1 LETLSHGAVKPTRI
15 ITSMSFFYDQSDSSE
30 PVDPSQ
36 VQQVALEKINY
47 MHGFAKTS
55 TPATII
61 APLLCIPLFDSVD
74 LGSNFHIW
82 LGLMAMAVVI
92 RIFLVRSIRLDD
104 DAKTNFTKLNWAV
117 GIVTS
122 IWGLGWLML
131 VPGMDPVNYLI
142 YQVISLTVLF
152 VGMVGYC
159 VHWKTFFSFALP
171 LKITELL
178 FIVVHS
184 QFIIWPIAIGSL
196 VNFYLALK
204 MGFFF
209 SKSWEKSIALRF
221 KNEKLFD
228 QLVQEKNVSVAAN
241 IAKSEFI
248 ATASHDLRQPMQ
260 AINIF
265 VELLN
270 LNNLKEVEKSI
281 FQKMRSSITVLN
293 KMFNTLLD
301 ISKLDS
307 KLDTAYATFELDAM
321 LDDLKPSFQQ
331 LAAEKKLDLQF
342 NHAHFMI
349 HGDANL
355 LSQVL
360 INLLSNA
367 LQYTTMGGVTVNFS
381 DDKGKLVLA
390 VADTGCGI
398 PEEDLPFIYKEF
410 FRSQR
415 SRPQHDG
422 LGLGLSI
429 VSRILHRTGGS
440 VSVQTEKDEGTV
452 FSVHTNFEIT
462 GIKNSPTKQIAA
474 DFVVPFNLGNV
485 VATDAADAMH
495 LGLLENDSALMYAYL
510 EFFVSQGYV
519 VHPIPHDEAEF
530 KNALM
535 TIPKL
540 DFILSDYRLG
550 DKDGIFFIEQLRE
563 EFNQAIPACIVTADT
578 APQHLTLFKQLDIEV
593 LYKPMDIASI
603 AKFVGSRIG

>member
-1 LETLSHGAVKPTRI
+1 LERLGHGAVNPTRV
-15 ITSMSFFYDQSDSSE
+15 ITSMSFFEEQSASSE
-30 PVDPSQ
+30 PMDLRQ
-36 VQQVALEKINY
+36 VQQVALEKIRY

-55 TPATII
+55 TPATVI

-74 LGSNFHIW
+74 LGNNFHIW
-82 LGLMAMAVVI
+82 LGLMAVAVLI

-104 DAKTNFTKLNWAV
+104 DAHKNFVKLNWAV

-122 IWGLGWLML
+122 VWGLGWLML

-159 VHWKTFFSFALP
+159 VHWQTFFSFALP

-178 FIVVHS
+178 FIIVHS

-265 VELLN
+265 IELLN

-281 FQKMRSSITVLN
+281 FLKMRSSITVLN

-321 LDDLKPSFQQ
+321 LDDLIPAFQQ
-331 LAAEKKLDLQF
+331 LAVEKKLDLRF
-342 NHAHFMI
+342 NHEHFQVY
-349 HGDANL
+349 GDANL

-367 LQYTTMGGVTVNFS
+367 IQYTTRGGITVNFS
-381 DDKGKLVLA
+381 DEQGKLVLT

-429 VSRILHRTGGS
+429 VSRILHRTGGT
-440 VSVQTEKDEGTV
+440 VSVQTEKDKGTV

-462 GIKNSPTKQIAA
+462 GLIDSATPPAA
-474 DFVVPFNLGNV
+474 APLALPQASSMDS
-485 VATDAADAMH
+485 TETMH
-495 LGLLENDSALMYAYL
+495 LGILENDSALMYAYI
-510 EFFVSQGYV
+510 EFFVGQGYV

-530 KNALM
+530 TSALM

-550 DKDGIFFIEQLRE
+550 DKDGIYFIEQLRE
-563 EFNQAIPACIVTADT
+563 EFNQSIPACIVTADT

-603 AKFVGSRIG
+603 AKFVASRIG

>member
-1 LETLSHGAVKPTRI
+1 MNPTRN
-15 ITSMSFFYDQSDSSE
+15 ITSMSFFNEQSDSTE
-30 PVDPSQ
+30 PMDPRQ
-36 VQQVALEKINY
+36 IQQVALEKIRY

-61 APLLCIPLFDSVD
+61 APLLCIPLFDSVN

-82 LGLMAMAVVI
+82 LGLMAVAVVI

-104 DAKTNFTKLNWAV
+104 DASTNFAKLNWAV

-122 IWGLGWLML
+122 VWGLGWLML

-178 FIVVHS
+178 FIIIHS

-204 MGFFF
+204 MGIFF
-209 SKSWEKSIALRF
+209 SKSWEKSMALRF

-281 FQKMRSSITVLN
+281 FLKMRSSITVLN

-307 KLDTAYATFELDAM
+307 KLDTAYAKFELDAM
-321 LDDLKPSFQQ
+321 LDDLMPSFQQ
-331 LAAEKKLDLQF
+331 LAAEKKLDLRF
-342 NHAHFMI
+342 NHAHFLI

-367 LQYTTMGGVTVNFS
+367 LQYTTTGGVTVNFS
-381 DDKGKLVLA
+381 DDKGKLVLT
-390 VADTGCGI
+390 VSDTGCGI

-440 VSVQTEKDEGTV
+440 VSVQTEKDKGTV
-452 FSVHTNFEIT
+452 FRVHTHFDIT
-462 GIKNSPTKQIAA
+462 GIAA
-474 DFVVPFNLGNV
+474 DSTPQLETDNE
-485 VATDAADAMH
+485 ATLTSAKESPDSLH
-495 LGLLENDSALMYAYL
+495 LGILENDSALMYAYL

-519 VHPIPHDEAEF
+519 VHAIPHEEAEF
-530 KNALM
+530 KHALM

>member
-1 LETLSHGAVKPTRI
+1 
-15 ITSMSFFYDQSDSSE
+15 MSFFEEQSESTE
-30 PVDPSQ
+30 PMDPRQ
-36 VQQVALEKINY
+36 VQQVALEKIRY

-55 TPATII
+55 TPATVI
-61 APLLCIPLFDSVD
+61 APLLCIPLFDNVG

-82 LGLMAMAVVI
+82 LGLMAVAVLI

-104 DAKTNFTKLNWAV
+104 DAHKNFAKLNWAV

-122 IWGLGWLML
+122 VWGLGWLIL

-178 FIVVHS
+178 FIIIHS

-228 QLVQEKNVSVAAN
+228 QLLQEKNVSVAAN

-265 VELLN
+265 IELLN

-281 FQKMRSSITVLN
+281 FLKMRSSITVLN

-321 LDDLKPSFQQ
+321 LDDLIPAFQQ
-331 LAAEKKLDLQF
+331 LAVEKKLDLRF
-342 NHAHFMI
+342 NHEHFQVY
-349 HGDANL
+349 GDPNL

-367 LQYTTMGGVTVNFS
+367 IQYTTKGGITVNFS
-381 DDKGKLVLA
+381 DEKGKLVLT

-410 FRSQR
+410 FRSPR

-429 VSRILHRTGGS
+429 VSRILHRTGGT
-440 VSVQTEKDEGTV
+440 VEVETEKDKGTV

-462 GIKNSPTKQIAA
+462 GLMDSARAFASAA
-474 DFVVPFNLGNV
+474 HALPQD
-485 VATDAADAMH
+485 TSMDSTETMH
-495 LGLLENDSALMYAYL
+495 LGILENDSSLMYAYI
-510 EFFVSQGYV
+510 EFFVGHGYV

-530 KNALM
+530 TSALM

-550 DKDGIFFIEQLRE
+550 DKDGIYFIEQLRE
-563 EFNQAIPACIVTADT
+563 EFNQSIPACIVTADT
-578 APQHLTLFKQLDIEV
+578 APHHLTLFKELDIEV

-603 AKFVGSRIG
+603 AKFVASRIG

>member
-1 LETLSHGAVKPTRI
+1 
-15 ITSMSFFYDQSDSSE
+15 MSFFNDQSDSTE
-30 PVDPSQ
+30 PMDSRQ
-36 VQQVALEKINY
+36 VQQVALEKISY

-82 LGLMAMAVVI
+82 LGMMVVAVMV
-92 RIFLVRSIRLDD
+92 RIFLIRSIRLDD
-104 DAKTNFTKLNWAV
+104 NAATNFAKLNWAV

-122 IWGLGWLML
+122 VWGLGWLML

-178 FIVVHS
+178 FIIIHS

-209 SKSWEKSIALRF
+209 SKSWEKSMALRF

-307 KLDTAYATFELDAM
+307 KMDTAYATFELDAM
-321 LDDLKPSFQQ
+321 LDDLIPSFQQ
-331 LAAEKKLDLQF
+331 LAAEKKLDLRF
-342 NHAHFMI
+342 DHEHFMI

-355 LSQVL
+355 LSQLL

-367 LQYTTMGGVTVNFS
+367 LQYTTSGSVKVNFS
-381 DDKGKLVLA
+381 NDQGKLVLT
-390 VADTGCGI
+390 VSDTGCGI

-440 VSVQTEKDEGTV
+440 VSVETEKDKGTV
-452 FSVHTNFEIT
+452 FTVHTHFDIT
-462 GIKNSPTKQIAA
+462 GMAA
-474 DFVVPFNLGNV
+474 DSTPQLDPDTQ
-485 VATDAADAMH
+485 APLTSAKESPDSLH
-495 LGLLENDSALMYAYL
+495 LGILENDSALMYAYL

-519 VHPIPHDEAEF
+519 VHPIPHEEAEF
-530 KNALM
+530 KHALM

-550 DKDGIFFIEQLRE
+550 DKDGIYFIEQLRE

-603 AKFVGSRIG
+603 AKFVGNRIG

>member
-1 LETLSHGAVKPTRI
+1 
-15 ITSMSFFYDQSDSSE
+15 MSFFEEQSESTE
-30 PVDPSQ
+30 PMDPRQ
-36 VQQVALEKINY
+36 VQQVALEKIRY

-55 TPATII
+55 TPATVI
-61 APLLCIPLFDSVD
+61 APLLCIPLFDNVG

-82 LGLMAMAVVI
+82 LGLMAVAVLI

-104 DAKTNFTKLNWAV
+104 DAHKNFAKLNWAV

-122 IWGLGWLML
+122 VWGLGWLML

-178 FIVVHS
+178 FIIIHS

-228 QLVQEKNVSVAAN
+228 QLLQEKNVSVAAN

-265 VELLN
+265 IELLN

-281 FQKMRSSITVLN
+281 FLKMRSSITVLN

-321 LDDLKPSFQQ
+321 LDDLIPAFQQ
-331 LAAEKKLDLQF
+331 LAVEKKLDLRF
-342 NHAHFMI
+342 NHEHFQVY
-349 HGDANL
+349 GDPNL

-367 LQYTTMGGVTVNFS
+367 IQYTTKGGITINFS
-381 DDKGKLVLA
+381 DEKGKLVLT

-410 FRSQR
+410 FRSPR

-429 VSRILHRTGGS
+429 VSRILHRTGGT
-440 VSVQTEKDEGTV
+440 VEVETEKDKGTV

-462 GIKNSPTKQIAA
+462 GLMDSARAFASAA
-474 DFVVPFNLGNV
+474 HALPQD
-485 VATDAADAMH
+485 TSMDSTETMH
-495 LGLLENDSALMYAYL
+495 LGILENDSSLMYAYI
-510 EFFVSQGYV
+510 EFFVGHGYV

-530 KNALM
+530 TSALM

-550 DKDGIFFIEQLRE
+550 DKDGIYFIEQLRE
-563 EFNQAIPACIVTADT
+563 EFNQSIPACIVTADT
-578 APQHLTLFKQLDIEV
+578 APHHLTLFKELDIEV

-603 AKFVGSRIG
+603 AKFVASRIG